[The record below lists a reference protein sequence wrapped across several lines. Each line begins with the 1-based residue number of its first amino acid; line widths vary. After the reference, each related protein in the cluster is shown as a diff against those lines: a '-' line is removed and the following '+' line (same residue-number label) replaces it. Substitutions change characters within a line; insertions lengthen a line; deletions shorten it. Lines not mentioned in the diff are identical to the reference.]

1 MRCITYERGAGTG
14 ETCLICETPKGTHIK
29 IIKGADGRMG
39 IHNADEKEV
48 EALVRELMKGY
59 AVNEAVELE
68 RENLKK
74 LVEAFEKRD

>member
-1 MRCITYERGAGTG
+1 
-14 ETCLICETPKGTHIK
+14 
-29 IIKGADGRMG
+29 MG

-48 EALVRELMKGY
+48 EALVRERMKGY